1 MQPPQEGS
9 PWLASHFPAKC
20 HDKELRAWIN
30 SLTLNDRK
38 KSELQDWLK
47 QVEDWVEAQ
56 DTDEI
61 RRTAVIWGVP
71 PATVTKLQKQP
82 VAKLIAVGSYMER

>member
-1 MQPPQEGS
+1 MDE
-9 PWLASHFPAKC
+9 FF
-20 HDKELRAWIN
+20 D
-30 SLTLNDRK
+30 LNDRK

-56 DTDEI
+56 DTDDFLAKI

-82 VAKLIAVGSYMER
+82 LAKLIAVGSYMER